1 MENLK
6 EKLIDGFKKEITNAA
21 DYSAIKQLRNTLS
34 TTNFKLICTDVTKD
48 VYVLVYKSLLSR
60 VDYKDVIEILKDIDN
75 KFEQF
80 KKEIILPKTNKKSFS
95 QQKWER
101 L

>member
-6 EKLIDGFKKEITNAA
+6 EKLIEGFKKEITNAA

-80 KKEIILPKTNKKSFS
+80 KKEIITDIQENDYQELVNLVK
-95 QQKWER
+95 
-101 L
+101 

>member
-80 KKEIILPKTNKKSFS
+80 KKEIITDIQENDYKELINIVK
-95 QQKWER
+95 
-101 L
+101 

>member
-6 EKLIDGFKKEITNAA
+6 EKLIDGFKKEIINVA
-21 DYSAIKQLRNTLS
+21 DYSAVKQLRNTLS
-34 TTNFKLICTDVTKD
+34 TTNFKLICTDVAKD

-80 KKEIILPKTNKKSFS
+80 KKEIITDIQENDYQELTNLIK
-95 QQKWER
+95 
-101 L
+101 